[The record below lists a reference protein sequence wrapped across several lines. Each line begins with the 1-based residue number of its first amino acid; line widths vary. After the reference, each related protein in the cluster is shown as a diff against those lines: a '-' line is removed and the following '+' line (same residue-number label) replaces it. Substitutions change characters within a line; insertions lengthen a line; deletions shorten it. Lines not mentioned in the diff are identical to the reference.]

1 MLRNTFNQGLFFFGL
16 FTCGRCGS
24 SQIWTRAKPGS
35 SRRSQIEALD
45 AFASVHGTDFYQSC
59 STEGMGAWQAHYSDA
74 AADSAL
80 HRPGFSAVMAQPLYD
95 LFARRLAAPA
105 AAAAPRR
112 ADPASGPGADP
123 AEELGGAAPMEY
135 EAPAGYEDMGA
146 PAYDPQP
153 DGAQDAGA
161 LDTRCATCS
170 VLPGPWTHRDETV

>member
-1 MLRNTFNQGLFFFGL
+1 MAPTFNQASEGLG
-16 FTCGRCGS
+16 
-24 SQIWTRAKPGS
+24 P
-35 SRRSQIEALD
+35 
-45 AFASVHGTDFYQSC
+45 
-59 STEGMGAWQAHYSDA
+59 WQAHYGEA

-112 ADPASGPGADP
+112 ADPASGPGGGPADEP
-123 AEELGGAAPMEY
+123 GGAAPMEY

-161 LDTRCATCS
+161 LSNLMHTLLHTMLLAAFW
-170 VLPGPWTHRDETV
+170 VLHDKLKSCTPLHELW